1 MGRADK
7 PRMSHLRGPKADLIR
22 CDIRAADYRCRIL
35 ERHTNE
41 FNNQA
46 RAALAFADAMTK
58 DFPNTTFDKI
68 TKINHVAPSR
78 HPDLVDI

>member
-1 MGRADK
+1 
-7 PRMSHLRGPKADLIR
+7 MSHFRGPKADSIR
-22 CDIRAADYRCRIL
+22 CEIRAADYRRRIL
-35 ERHTNE
+35 ERYTNE
-41 FNNQA
+41 FNNQE

-58 DFPNTTFDKI
+58 GFLNTTFNKV